1 VAAELEAAGIRV
13 EKDYRSEKIGF
24 KIREAQLERVPYMLV
39 VGEREVADGTVAV
52 RSRKTGQTVVMSRS
66 ELLSKLR
73 EEIDTKAL

>member
-1 VAAELEAAGIRV
+1 
-13 EKDYRSEKIGF
+13 
-24 KIREAQLERVPYMLV
+24 MLV